1 MPPSKKQIVVYGG
14 LDLAPK
20 HDSTGL
26 VFVAR
31 TGNGLVLIRH
41 HLWLPTRERPLH
53 LPDVKQSIYQAAHDF
68 TFGRL
73 LVDPYQAHGLIAE
86 CRRDGLPVMEY
97 PQTVANLTKM
107 GQTLLDAL
115 TQQRL
120 HLYPDAVFRQQALNT
135 VAIESPRGFRISKV
149 TGGRK
154 IDLIV
159 ALAMALIAA
168 LDADEGHV
176 ITPEEEAEMSRQE
189 QRLMRAAGFEIPR
202 ENEVVDDETHWERD
216 DDLSAWAWRRF
227 DGERWHSLW

>member
-26 VFVAR
+26 VFVTR
-31 TGNGLVLIRH
+31 QGDELILARH
-41 HLWLPTRERPLH
+41 HLWVPTPERPLH
-53 LPDVKQSIYQAAHDF
+53 LPDVKQAIYQAAHDL
-68 TFGRL
+68 TFGGL

-86 CRRDGLPVMEY
+86 LRRDGLPVAEY
-97 PQTVANLTKM
+97 PQTVANLTRM
-107 GQTLLDAL
+107 GQALLDAL

-120 HLYPDAVFRQQALNT
+120 RLYPDATFRQQALNT
-135 VAIESPRGFRISKV
+135 VAIESPRGFRISKT

-159 ALAMALIAA
+159 ALAMAVVAA
-168 LDADEGHV
+168 LDSADVH
-176 ITPEEEAEMSRQE
+176 IISAEEEAEMSWQE

-202 ENEVVDDETHWERD
+202 ENEVVDDEAHWERG